1 MSIKYRTEIR
11 KKKSRK
17 KDKLNNTTGL
27 LGLVLL
33 AVCANV
39 ALHNNI
45 LPCAYMQLNWNIV
58 TELND
63 TW

>member
-1 MSIKYRTEIR
+1 MNIKCGAEIR
-11 KKKSRK
+11 KKKSRT
-17 KDKLNNTTGL
+17 KDKLNTTTGL
-27 LGLVLL
+27 QGSVLL
-33 AVCANV
+33 AACAKV

-58 TELND
+58 TKLND